1 LMLITCFFFF
11 FFVFISFLLLLL
23 SLFVFKHWNLIL
35 MFDIAEPTKI
45 TRAGKEGLTD
55 AEEVKLTN
63 IVADL
68 YHLTTWH

>member
-1 LMLITCFFFF
+1 
-11 FFVFISFLLLLL
+11 
-23 SLFVFKHWNLIL
+23 

-68 YHLTTWH
+68 YHLTTWHWSLRYALELSLLDA